1 MKNKKEKKQIQWEK
15 QIADSVMSWKE
26 LRVGAI
32 WEGIAMLLLLF
43 DTIFILQQVSRSAGL
58 GAGSFLVFVAVAVTT
73 FFYEFLLR
81 LVFIRIDNKDKRR
94 LVQLLSKVLPAIL
107 LFISFIKYWKEH
119 GEELIGGLKQLILEF
134 LNAYNYLYHAK
145 LSVVGA
151 AKDELPRF
159 LTFATLLLFFVFFLL
174 SKTGQ
179 RKWLFVLCPLTVIV
193 VIMYFGKAPSF
204 SQFFVAL
211 LGTFMIY
218 KSHRRKAELYVS
230 AAVTAVILCAVLGMI
245 GLFARGY
252 AENLLSKSYE
262 AKKMQKELETNLSS
276 VKDRIQDP
284 FLPKKEAVVNSAPKF
299 QDKKV
304 MTIKLDQKPETSLY
318 FQDFYGTTYRDGE
331 WTDPAGSFATACAEH
346 GITQQEASRY
356 LASSLFECMSAHGQP
371 LGYQVARFQV
381 GYQGMLQE
389 ALLLPYAVDGKDLA
403 GVTFSKERIAKR
415 QAFQQKAV
423 FQAWNANLFDND
435 VLFLGSARTAGELS
449 EKEREVWAWYKEYV
463 KETCLAYPSYVDEL
477 PIGRSVKQMPLTTLP
492 LSSYVFLGDKNLAEW
507 RINYAKGTCNVLNGN
522 NSRYSWDL
530 DVLKEGED
538 PIRHFLEKENGRK
551 GYCTHFA
558 SAGVFLLRSIG
569 IPARFASGYV
579 VKPSAFKE
587 QEDGSYVAEVIDR
600 NGHAWAEIFLDDIGW
615 IPVEMTPGYD
625 SSLTKMPTSKEEA
638 EARKEAHL
646 STQDEIQESQSVSG
660 QSEETEAS
668 EETKESEEIKESKEA
683 EESGESKQ
691 SEGQKGQRK
700 DSKEGTGDKEA
711 EDAEDTAPFGKRAIW
726 IFAGIATVALL
737 AGLAY
742 YLGTRN
748 QRAERKLKKTLR
760 GRYYKAAV
768 MMMNR
773 RIYQQLNIRKKVKKQ
788 FVKDKD
794 YEAVLVT
801 LMGQEKAPEIAEYMR
816 VAKAAAFSGGNLSK
830 EDCILAWRF
839 YQKVKHLP
847 STSKKA

>member
-1 MKNKKEKKQIQWEK
+1 
-15 QIADSVMSWKE
+15 
-26 LRVGAI
+26 
-32 WEGIAMLLLLF
+32 
-43 DTIFILQQVSRSAGL
+43 
-58 GAGSFLVFVAVAVTT
+58 
-73 FFYEFLLR
+73 
-81 LVFIRIDNKDKRR
+81 
-94 LVQLLSKVLPAIL
+94 
-107 LFISFIKYWKEH
+107 
-119 GEELIGGLKQLILEF
+119 
-134 LNAYNYLYHAK
+134 
-145 LSVVGA
+145 
-151 AKDELPRF
+151 
-159 LTFATLLLFFVFFLL
+159 
-174 SKTGQ
+174 
-179 RKWLFVLCPLTVIV
+179 
-193 VIMYFGKAPSF
+193 
-204 SQFFVAL
+204 
-211 LGTFMIY
+211 
-218 KSHRRKAELYVS
+218 
-230 AAVTAVILCAVLGMI
+230 
-245 GLFARGY
+245 
-252 AENLLSKSYE
+252 
-262 AKKMQKELETNLSS
+262 
-276 VKDRIQDP
+276 
-284 FLPKKEAVVNSAPKF
+284 
-299 QDKKV
+299 
-304 MTIKLDQKPETSLY
+304 
-318 FQDFYGTTYRDGE
+318 
-331 WTDPAGSFATACAEH
+331 
-346 GITQQEASRY
+346 
-356 LASSLFECMSAHGQP
+356 
-371 LGYQVARFQV
+371 
-381 GYQGMLQE
+381 
-389 ALLLPYAVDGKDLA
+389 
-403 GVTFSKERIAKR
+403 
-415 QAFQQKAV
+415 
-423 FQAWNANLFDND
+423 
-435 VLFLGSARTAGELS
+435 
-449 EKEREVWAWYKEYV
+449 
-463 KETCLAYPSYVDEL
+463 
-477 PIGRSVKQMPLTTLP
+477 MPLTTLP

-668 EETKESEEIKESKEA
+668 EETKESEEIKES
-683 EESGESKQ
+683 EETKASEKSKQ